1 MQKRLSNVDERE
13 INRIVTAALLHDIGK
28 FSQRAG
34 EKLSDRYAGLGKEK
48 YGMNGAHA
56 KWSAQFIHQYF
67 SDDLIEDLVLC
78 HHNPQSSVSKNYAE
92 IIQKADHLSSAM
104 DRRDRE
110 DDEKGDIRK
119 EPLKSIFPT
128 IGQTKENKPNSQMYY
143 SVSESGLDRE
153 IFPAGI
159 NEIKKYNYTFSEPY
173 KRLWKGFTENCENL
187 GKDPNTGTLLALLKR
202 YTSKIPSA
210 VYVNDPDIPLYDH
223 SKTTAA
229 IAHALAVSND
239 RNNPYLIIQGDLS
252 GIQDF
257 IFSVVT
263 PEDARK
269 KMAKRLRGRSFWLTL
284 FSDAVV
290 TEICSRI
297 RLTPVSVLWDTGGK
311 FVILAPN
318 TPENRKE
325 VEEISKRVNSGLLQK
340 FGGRLYLATGLVET
354 GEDGIKEFHKTLI
367 RLAEETAKKKSQ
379 KFLDCGITFSPGG
392 HNAPIEKFCPVC
404 GGILDENGKCR
415 TCYDHDNIGTRIA
428 RAKFVL
434 RKKNGELPI
443 SYTGFGLNVSY
454 KFSETAVFDDET
466 DIFSI
471 NDVNF
476 GLKGKGERGF
486 WFIGNTVPMVSNDVL
501 TFGQIANLSKG
512 APKLGIIKA
521 DVDNLGKIFAFGIPE
536 ENRSI
541 SRIHTLSD
549 HLQQFFAGYLNK
561 ICEEF
566 CVYDNLCPKC
576 SEKFKDRI
584 VKLSRENDE
593 GEVCGKFELYRLME
607 GEKPCEKCSGN
618 KIPTSYIIYSGGDD
632 LLIIAPWDIS
642 FDLAGKIYSEF
653 KRFTCDNPNITL
665 SAGLAITSPR
675 LPVSRGVSYAE
686 ELLKNAKEN
695 GKDRISVFDECLIW
709 RDEDRTSYEKS
720 YFRVFETAKELEKAV
735 DERKISRGM
744 VYSFLTLWNQTWN
757 DTIKPGSS
765 FEEAMNARTTRK
777 RFVPHL
783 KYMFKRN
790 IRDDNTRRDVEK
802 LISPEIFGWIKLPV
816 YWTSLRMRKKDG
828 DVKL

>member
-1 MQKRLSNVDERE
+1 MQNRLSTVDNRE
-13 INRIVTAALLHDIGK
+13 IKRIVIAALLHDIGK
-28 FSQRAG
+28 FGQRAG

-67 SDDLIEDLVLC
+67 SDDLIEDLVLY
-78 HHNPQSSVSKNYAE
+78 HHNPPSSVSKNYAE
-92 IIQKADHLSSAM
+92 IIQKADRLSSAM
-104 DRRDRE
+104 DRRERE
-110 DDEKGDIRK
+110 DDEKGDVRK
-119 EPLKSIFPT
+119 EPLKSIFPA
-128 IGQTKENKPNSQMYY
+128 IEQTKKNNPNNQMYY
-143 SVSESGLDRE
+143 SVSESGLGE
-153 IFPAGI
+153 EMFPKSLD
-159 NEIKKYNYTFSEPY
+159 EIKKYHYTFSEPY
-173 KRLWKGFTENCENL
+173 KRLWKGFTEQYEKI
-187 GKDPNTGTLLALLKR
+187 GKDPDIGTLLALLKR

-229 IAHALAVSND
+229 IAHALAVSD
-239 RNNPYLIIQGDLS
+239 DKTKPYLLIQGDLS

-257 IFSVVT
+257 IFDVVT

-290 TEICSRI
+290 TEICR
-297 RLTPVSVLWDTGGK
+297 RLGLTPVSVLWDTGGK

-318 TPENRKE
+318 TSKNRKE
-325 VEEISKRVNSGLLQK
+325 VKEISKAVNNGLLRK

-354 GEDGIKEFHKTLI
+354 GEEGIKEFHKTLTL
-367 RLAEETAKKKSQ
+367 LAEETAKKKSQ
-379 KFLDCGITFSPGG
+379 KFLECGIRFGPGG
-392 HNAPIEKFCPVC
+392 NNAPLEKFCPVC
-404 GGILDENGKCR
+404 GNVLDETGECR
-415 TCYDHDNIGTRIA
+415 ICYDHGNIGTRIA
-428 RAKFVL
+428 RAKFLL
-434 RKKNGELPI
+434 RKKNGILPI
-443 SYTGFGLNVSY
+443 SYSDFGLNVSY
-454 KFSETAVFDDET
+454 KFSETAVCDDET

-486 WFIGNTVPMVSNDVL
+486 WFIGNTVPMVAKDVL
-501 TFGQIANLSKG
+501 TFGQIAELSKG

-549 HLQQFFAGYLNK
+549 QLQQFFAGYLNK
-561 ICEEF
+561 ICDEF
-566 CVYDNLCPKC
+566 CVYHKLCPEC

-593 GEVCGKFELYRLME
+593 GEVCGEFELYRLLD

-642 FDLAGKIYSEF
+642 FDLAGRIYSEF

-675 LPVSRGVSYAE
+675 LPVSRGVAYAE
-686 ELLKNAKEN
+686 ELLEDAKKN

-709 RDEDRTSYEKS
+709 RDEELTSYEKS

-735 DERKISRGM
+735 DERKISKGM
-744 VYSFLTLWNQTWN
+744 VYSFLRLWNQTWN
-757 DTIKPGSS
+757 DTLKPECS
-765 FEEAMNARTTRK
+765 FEKAMNARTTRK

-783 KYMFKRN
+783 KYMMKRN
-790 IRDDNTRRDVEK
+790 IRDDNMRRDVEK

-816 YWTSLRMRKKDG
+816 YWTSLRMRKKTEM
-828 DVKL
+828 